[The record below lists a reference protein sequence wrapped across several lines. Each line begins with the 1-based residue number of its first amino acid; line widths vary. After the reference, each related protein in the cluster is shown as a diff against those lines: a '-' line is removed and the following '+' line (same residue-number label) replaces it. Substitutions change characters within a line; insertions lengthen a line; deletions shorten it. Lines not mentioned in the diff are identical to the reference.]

1 MVFLILHSQK
11 GQTPVQAGMV
21 ELVDIPDL
29 GSGAER
35 HGGSSPSTRTYF
47 QSPPNRIGFEGFFSF
62 KIPKN
67 EHFFRKKYQ
76 CKRPFGRISRRSRL

>member
-47 QSPPNRIGFEGFFSF
+47 QSPPNRIGFEGFFD
-62 KIPKN
+62 
-67 EHFFRKKYQ
+67 FRYW
-76 CKRPFGRISRRSRL
+76 ISECGFSKP